1 MGKLNQKFKQIFD
14 KLDET
19 IIIID
24 KKNFKISYVN
34 DYFYSSFKNVLIEIP
49 NLDDPFEK
57 HSCFMEMK
65 TLLKYKSNDEELISL
80 KEAMTYDKSELT
92 NMVFIFPE
100 KYSQTDNLYFTIKI
114 NQLMDENEVMVSII
128 DVSNEVLRNNEKA
141 H

>member
-1 MGKLNQKFKQIFD
+1 
-14 KLDET
+14 
-19 IIIID
+19 
-24 KKNFKISYVN
+24 
-34 DYFYSSFKNVLIEIP
+34 
-49 NLDDPFEK
+49 
-57 HSCFMEMK
+57 MEMK
-65 TLLKYKSNDEELISL
+65 TLIKYKSNDEELISL